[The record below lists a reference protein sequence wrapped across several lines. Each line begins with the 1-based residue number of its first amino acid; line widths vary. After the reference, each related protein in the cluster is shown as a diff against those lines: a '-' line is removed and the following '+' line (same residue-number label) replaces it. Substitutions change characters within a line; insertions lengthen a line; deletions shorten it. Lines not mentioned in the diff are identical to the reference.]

1 MNTVDLVKQ
10 KDRAGERGAALVMA
24 LMITSLLLII
34 TAGLL
39 MESSMNT
46 YNVTDAT
53 AEQQAYN
60 AAESGIQAALY
71 VLRDNVTLPDSM
83 RLDTTK
89 PATDKANRI
98 NYVRALEPAF
108 SNVGTTGLDAGPRLS
123 RWLSYST
130 VDNDKIVMGGGTA
143 FTNNGF
149 AYDIKISDPDHTGKL
164 VTFSAKGKFYDSE
177 ISNTTRKAYPNTTDV
192 NRIEIE
198 YLPKAAITVDTD
210 PGIVAT
216 DFGSFRITRYGI
228 GAAIPDNNRFE
239 ITVTM
244 TQPYW
249 GQRVL
254 RGYVRPN
261 SLTAGVWTVPQVYF
275 DSKTYTI
282 QGSQIALTSL
292 GSDNDFGTSVYT
304 EGPPAGFPVSLNDIA
319 AVAGTAT
326 SLVQGTLSSPEPIR
340 LVIDSTGYG
349 PRGSVKKLQAIVQ
362 KNFFNGLAAPATL
375 TLIGPPSTV
384 CPPTCPATTFN
395 FQPGSSTGSEYS
407 GQDAD
412 STDIIPPIGTLGQA
426 NLDVVHDSVDGQPP
440 HPYNGE
446 VVGVPTDIT
455 SDVPPWLASPENL
468 DATIKSLKTVADS
481 SGRYFANGVQPPNT
495 GNFAT
500 GQGITFCD
508 GNCEVGPQ
516 DGGGLLI
523 VTGKLTLRGGFSF
536 KGIIV
541 VTGQGGIDRQGSGN
555 AFIYG
560 NVVIAPYSN
569 SSVSPATE
577 PAGSAFLAPQY
588 DLSGGGTGGIQFSS
602 TAVNDSL
609 LAVNNFVLG
618 VVEK

>member
-1 MNTVDLVKQ
+1 MNTVDLAKQ

-39 MESSMNT
+39 MESSTNS

-60 AAESGIQAALY
+60 AAESGIQAALF

-89 PATDKANRI
+89 AATDKANRI
-98 NYVRALEPAF
+98 NYVRALEPSM
-108 SNVGTTGLDAGPRLS
+108 SNVGTTGLDATPRLS
-123 RWLSYST
+123 RWLSYSS
-130 VDNDKIVMGGGTA
+130 VDTDKIVMGGSSA
-143 FTNNGF
+143 FTNNGY
-149 AYDIKISDPDHTGKL
+149 AYSIKISDPDHTGKL
-164 VTFSAKGKFYDSE
+164 VTFSARGKFYNSE
-177 ISNTTRKAYPNTTDV
+177 VGDTTKKAYPNATDA
-192 NRIEIE
+192 NRIVIE
-198 YLPKAAITVDTD
+198 YLPKASTQVDTD
-210 PGIVAT
+210 TGLVAT

-228 GAAIPDNNRFE
+228 GAAIPENNRFDV
-239 ITVTM
+239 IITM
-244 TQPYW
+244 TEPYW

-254 RGYVRPN
+254 HGYIRPN
-261 SLTAGVWTVPQVYF
+261 SLSGGVWTVPQVYF
-275 DSKTYTI
+275 DSRTYTI

-292 GSDNDFGTSVYT
+292 GSGNDFATSVYT
-304 EGPPAGFPVSLNDIA
+304 EGPPAGFPVSLDDIA
-319 AVAGTAT
+319 TVEGSAT
-326 SLVQGTLSSPEPIR
+326 SLLQGTLSSPEPIR

-375 TLIGPPSTV
+375 TLIGPPSTA
-384 CPPTCPATTFN
+384 CPPTCPATTFT
-395 FQPGSSTGSEYS
+395 FDPGSSTGTEYS

-412 STDIIPPIGTLGQA
+412 STDIIPPIGTLGQE
-426 NLDVVHDSVDGQPP
+426 NLDVVHDSVDGLPP
-440 HPYNGE
+440 HPYNGS

-455 SDVPPWLASPENL
+455 EDVPPWLASPSNL
-468 DATIKSLKTVADS
+468 DATIKSLQTVADS
-481 SGRYFANGVQPPNT
+481 SGRYFANGTQPPSA
-495 GNFAT
+495 GNYAT

-508 GNCEVGPQ
+508 GDCELNQ
-516 DGGGLLI
+516 DGGGILI
-523 VTGKLTLRGGFSF
+523 VTGQLTLQGSFNF

-541 VTGQGGIDRQGSGN
+541 VTGQGGVRRQGSGN

-560 NVVIAPYSN
+560 NIIVAPYPN
-569 SSVSPATE
+569 SRVLPASE
-577 PAGSAFLAPQY
+577 PVGSTFLAPQY
-588 DLSGGGTGGIQFSS
+588 DLSGGGTGGLQFSS
-602 TAVNDSL
+602 TAINDSL

>member
-1 MNTVDLVKQ
+1 MDTLDLVKQ
-10 KDRAGERGAALVMA
+10 KDRTGERGAALVMA

-71 VLRDNVTLPDSM
+71 VLRDNVTLPDSL
-83 RLDTTK
+83 RLDTSK

-98 NYVRALEPAF
+98 NYVRALEPSF
-108 SNVGTTGLDAGPRLS
+108 SNMGTTGLDAGPRLS
-123 RWLSYST
+123 RWLSYSA
-130 VDNDKIVMGGGTA
+130 VDNDKIVMDGGTA
-143 FTNNGF
+143 FTNNGY
-149 AYDIKISDPDHTGKL
+149 AYDIKISDPDHTGKM
-164 VTFSAKGKFYDSE
+164 VTFSARGKFNNSE
-177 ISNTTRKAYPNTTDV
+177 VGDITKKAYPNTTDV
-192 NRIEIE
+192 NRIVIE
-198 YLPKAAITVDTD
+198 YLPKAATRVDTNS
-210 PGIVAT
+210 GLVAT
-216 DFGSFRITRYGI
+216 DFGSFRVTRYGI
-228 GAAIPDNNRFE
+228 GASIPDNNRFD
-239 ITVTM
+239 IVITM
-244 TQPYW
+244 TEPYW
-249 GQRVL
+249 GQRVIH
-254 RGYVRPN
+254 GYVRPN
-261 SLTAGVWTVPQVYF
+261 TLTGGVWTVPQVYF
-275 DSKTYTI
+275 DSRTYTI

-292 GSDNDFGTSVYT
+292 GGGNDFATSVYT
-304 EGPPAGFPVSLNDIA
+304 EGPPAGFPVLLDNIA
-319 AVAGTAT
+319 AVEGTAT

-375 TLIGPPSTV
+375 TLIGPPATA
-384 CPPTCPATTFN
+384 CPPTCPATTFVFN
-395 FQPGSSTGSEYS
+395 PGSSTGSEYS

-455 SDVPPWLASPENL
+455 EDVPPWLSTPAKL
-468 DATIKSLKTVADS
+468 DATIKSLQTVADS
-481 SGRYFANGVQPPNT
+481 SGRYFAANVQPT
-495 GNFAT
+495 TFGNYAN

-508 GNCEVGPQ
+508 GNCELNQ
-516 DGGGLLI
+516 SGGGILI
-523 VTGKLTLRGGFSF
+523 VTGQLTLKGDFNF
-536 KGIIV
+536 KGIII
-541 VTGQGGIDRQGSGN
+541 VTGQGGVTRQGSGN

-560 NVVIAPYSN
+560 NIIIAPYAN
-569 SSVSPATE
+569 SSVLPASG
-577 PAGSAFLAPQY
+577 PVGSSFLAPQY
-588 DLSGGGTGGIQFSS
+588 DLSGGGTGGLQFSS
-602 TAVNDSL
+602 TAINDSL